1 MFEAYL
7 RFRDELR
14 RHGYQGDVPLLKIVG
29 DLGWKCSDIKHR
41 LDDLCSQG
49 YAQWTGYYPR
59 SELAKIYASAHCLL
73 FPSLHEGF
81 GFPILEAMRSGT
93 PVITSKR
100 GAMQEVAG
108 EAALLVDPGSVDS
121 LVQAMLAV
129 TRDPM
134 LHKKLSGAGLDRQA
148 RYDWKTT
155 ADGTVN
161 AYFRALQGKS

>member
-1 MFEAYL
+1 
-7 RFRDELR
+7 
-14 RHGYQGDVPLLKIVG
+14 
-29 DLGWKCSDIKHR
+29 
-41 LDDLCSQG
+41 
-49 YAQWTGYYPR
+49 
-59 SELAKIYASAHCLL
+59 
-73 FPSLHEGF
+73 
-81 GFPILEAMRSGT
+81 
-93 PVITSKR
+93 
-100 GAMQEVAG
+100 
-108 EAALLVDPGSVDS
+108 VDS